1 MAPHFVRSE
10 STLVSNSV
18 FFHVSCDAPNTWQ
31 NGIFHNSRYGI
42 FHLHMEGGKLKLEL
56 TSKGLNTNKFRKAT
70 VKSEDG
76 ARNKILQWMGDIMG
90 ESVFMSWCKL
100 TALYLT
106 THSILTANMNTAPQQ
121 TNSELHKEFAAYIER
136 DAVYNARNK
145 NKGRR
150 NAQRR
155 AKMKQRTQYMD
166 SY

>member
-1 MAPHFVRSE
+1 MK
-10 STLVSNSV
+10 T
-18 FFHVSCDAPNTWQ
+18 
-31 NGIFHNSRYGI
+31 
-42 FHLHMEGGKLKLEL
+42 
-56 TSKGLNTNKFRKAT
+56 AT
-70 VKSEDG
+70 
-76 ARNKILQWMGDIMG
+76 
-90 ESVFMSWCKL
+90 
-100 TALYLT
+100 T
-106 THSILTANMNTAPQQ
+106 QQ